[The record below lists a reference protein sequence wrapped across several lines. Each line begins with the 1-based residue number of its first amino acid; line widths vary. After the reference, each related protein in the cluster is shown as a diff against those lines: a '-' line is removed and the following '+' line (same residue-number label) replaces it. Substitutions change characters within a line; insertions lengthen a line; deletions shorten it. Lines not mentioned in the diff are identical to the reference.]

1 MAYTQD
7 NKFLS
12 ISQFGLGDNT
22 FLPTK
27 ISGTEAVSKNFE
39 FEITVLSHNMSVK
52 PDAVVGKTC
61 DLEIKNKVGR
71 VFNGVVKRFSLGD
84 PVHHDLREYHLT
96 VVPWF
101 WLLELTQNQRIFQNK
116 TTKQIIEQ
124 VFKDRGFNDFDYQ
137 AAPGMQREYCVQ
149 YAESD
154 HAFVCRLLEE
164 EGAIFFFTHEKGRH
178 KLVIS
183 DRSNAFVKVDE
194 GQVEYN
200 KGSES
205 EGRISS
211 WGNAHE
217 FQSGAWTLTE
227 YDYSKPNQSLIQS
240 TKSVSTFKGAKNLE
254 QYAYADIS
262 DLSSGS
268 DLVRKRI
275 SAAEAQ
281 INKIAGEGNCA
292 SFFAGGSFSLKKH
305 DNKAQLGGYH
315 LIEVSHLAADET
327 YVNSSSGETK
337 YSNHFTCVPDSVH
350 YRIPYAAGKARMR
363 GPQSALVVGPKGEE
377 IYVDKQGR
385 IKVQFYWDREGQ
397 RDESTTC
404 WIRVMQ
410 SWAGNGWGASFIP
423 RIGHE
428 VIVDFIDGDPD
439 KPIITGTVYNG
450 THQPPFG
457 SKTQSGFRSRS
468 SKGGGR
474 ENFNE
479 LRFDDKKDAEQIY
492 VHAEKNMD
500 SVVENDE
507 SRHVMHDRRKT
518 IDNDQFEKIGNNK
531 TTNVGKVHEET
542 VGENHIKS
550 VGNDVNIRVSNN
562 HTETIGND
570 MVITV
575 SKNNFKT
582 VEGDQGTTVT
592 KAQFIKAKTILLEA
606 EDKIVFQ
613 TGKAKIVMQKNGD
626 ILVDGKNINIL
637 GSGNVVVDGKKTM
650 IN

>member
-7 NKFLS
+7 NKFMS

-22 FLPTK
+22 FLPTRFA
-27 ISGTEAVSKNFE
+27 GTESVSKNFE
-39 FEITVLSHNMSVK
+39 FQITVLSHTMQIE
-52 PDAVVGKTC
+52 PDQVIGKSC
-61 DLEIKNKVGR
+61 DLEIKNESGR
-71 VFNGVVKRFSLGD
+71 VFHGIVKQFALGD

-96 VVPWF
+96 IAPWS
-101 WLLELTQNQRIFQNK
+101 WLLTLTQNQRIFQNK
-116 TTKQIIEQ
+116 TTKQIVEQ
-124 VFKDRGFNDFDYQ
+124 VFKDRGFNDYDFQ

-149 YAESD
+149 YGESD
-154 HAFVCRLLEE
+154 FHFVARLLEE
-164 EGAIFFFTHEKGRH
+164 EGMIFFFTHRKGANTM
-178 KLVIS
+178 VIS
-183 DRSNAFVKVDE
+183 DRANAFVKVKE
-194 GQVEYN
+194 AEVEYN
-200 KGSES
+200 QGSES
-205 EGRISS
+205 AGRISQ
-211 WGNAHE
+211 WQNGHAY
-217 FQSGAWTLTE
+217 QTGAWTLTE
-227 YDYSKPNQSLIQS
+227 YDYSKPNQNLLQS
-240 TKSVSTFKGAKNLE
+240 TKSVSTFKKAKSIE
-254 QYAYADIS
+254 HYEYADIS

-268 DLVRKRI
+268 ELVRKRI

-281 INKIAGEGNCA
+281 INKVHGEGNCA
-292 SFFAGGSFSLKKH
+292 SFFAGGAFAIKKH
-305 DNKAQLGGYH
+305 DNKKQLGGYH
-315 LIEVSHLAADET
+315 LLEVHHTALEET

-337 YSNHFTCVPDSVH
+337 YSNSFICVPDSVH
-350 YRIPYAAGKARMR
+350 YRVPYQRGKAKMR

-377 IYVDKQGR
+377 IYVDKHGR

-410 SWAGNGWGASFIP
+410 SWAGNGWGSSFIP

-439 KPIITGTVYNG
+439 KPIVSGTVYNG
-450 THQPPFG
+450 THLPPFS
-457 SKTQSGFRSRS
+457 SKTQSGIRSRS

-500 SVVENDE
+500 SVIENDE

-518 IDNDQFEKIGNNK
+518 IDNDQIEKIGNNK
-531 TTNVGKVHEET
+531 TTEVGNVHEES

-570 MVITV
+570 MTITV

-592 KAQFIKAKTILLEA
+592 KSQFIKAKTILLEA
-606 EDKIVFQ
+606 DDKIVFQ
-613 TGKAKIVMQKNGD
+613 TGSAKIVMQKNGD
-626 ILVDGKNINIL
+626 ILVDGKNINVT